1 MSTPNKWQWHPIA
14 TCPRG
19 EEVWLLDN
27 QSLSEM
33 EKNRKPFRGVRE
45 NNEDYQMFVSEEWP
59 GEFLMGFDSRLI
71 EPSYSLRSHRHAPPS
86 PTHWAEI
93 AEIKEPELPE
103 LPSQDTTDLLA
114 LSMHPLL
121 PIRNTLE
128 RHHELIGS
136 LRKRVDDLENLE
148 EPTNPNERNPEE

>member
-1 MSTPNKWQWHPIA
+1 MSTPNKWEPIG
-14 TCPRG
+14 TCPKG
-19 EEVWLLDN
+19 KLVWLLDN

-45 NNEDYQMFVSEEWP
+45 NLEDYQMFVSEEWP

-103 LPSQDTTDLLA
+103 LPSQDTHDLLA
-114 LSMHPLL
+114 LSKHPLL

-128 RHHELIGS
+128 RHHELIEE
-136 LRKRVDDLENLE
+136 LRKRVDDLEQIK
-148 EPTNPNERNPEE
+148 EPSHYDERNQEK